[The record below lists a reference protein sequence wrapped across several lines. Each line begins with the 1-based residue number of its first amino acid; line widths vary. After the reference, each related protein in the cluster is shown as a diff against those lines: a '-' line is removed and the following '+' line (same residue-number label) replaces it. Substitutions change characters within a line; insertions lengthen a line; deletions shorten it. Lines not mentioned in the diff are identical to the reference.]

1 MKRNV
6 ILSTIIGAMA
16 TYLPF
21 WRWTNT
27 LAQATG
33 AGVIAI
39 VGEDGKCYI
48 DNCDILQEAANTEV
62 AYFVFLQKCGKGDL
76 WVSQKT
82 PTYFVV
88 EGTPGLSFAWEVKI
102 KQTGY
107 EYLRYNNDACDTN
120 VGFRETDYLSQMEQ
134 EIEALYED
142 MEEITL

>member
-39 VGEDGKCYI
+39 VAFYVLLATEKAPG
-48 DNCDILQEAANTEV
+48 AA
-62 AYFVFLQKCGKGDL
+62 
-76 WVSQKT
+76 
-82 PTYFVV
+82 PH
-88 EGTPGLSFAWEVKI
+88 
-102 KQTGY
+102 
-107 EYLRYNNDACDTN
+107 
-120 VGFRETDYLSQMEQ
+120 
-134 EIEALYED
+134 
-142 MEEITL
+142 